1 MIATRGNRVSSR
13 MSKIF
18 EGLNSRNPSGV
29 YIRSKRNTSMSDIA
43 EAQWKSMNG
52 AAILIDDDGDIL
64 AGGPKEFQTKA
75 SKAEIKAAV
84 KDANARS
91 EAENERRKK
100 ANEGRRRITIS
111 VYDDEVDGV
120 YYPNRRKL

>member
-1 MIATRGNRVSSR
+1 MVARGDRVCAR

-18 EGLNSRNPSGV
+18 EGLASRNPSGV
-29 YIRSKRNTSMSDIA
+29 YVKSARNTRMSDIY
-43 EAQWKSMNG
+43 EAQWKCMNG
-52 AAILIDDDGDIL
+52 AAILCDDDGDIL

-75 SKAEIKAAV
+75 SKDEIKAAV

-91 EAENERRKK
+91 EAENEKRKK
-100 ANEGRRRITIS
+100 ANEAKRITIS